1 MAAAN
6 VTPMVQQYLDVK
18 NQHPDELLFFRLG
31 DFYEMFYDDAIKASE
46 VLNITLTKR
55 SGNDDIPM
63 CGVPYHSADSYI
75 ARLIAK
81 GYKVSICEQMED
93 PSLAK
98 GLVKREII
106 RTVTPG
112 TVLDDACLDAG
123 RSNYLCGVY
132 LDDTGAG
139 LCACDISTGQTH
151 ATAFSGPDAGVHL
164 LNEVAR
170 FSPAEIILND
180 TAAQDAALRMLTELA
195 GNRHTVC
202 TGVTVRQGGK
212 AEAFTVST
220 DVYFRPCTEEELRA
234 YIATGEP
241 MDKAGAYG
249 VQSLGALLVERID
262 GDFYNVMG
270 LPVEKLGQCLTK
282 HFGVRFF

>member
-1 MAAAN
+1 MARIVLASGS
-6 VTPMVQQYLDVK
+6 PRRQ
-18 NQHPDELLFFRLG
+18 ELLQRIG
-31 DFYEMFYDDAIKASE
+31 IRDFTVRVPQVEEWYPDGLTPEEIVCYISREKSQAVPSDEEEI
-46 VLNITLTKR
+46 VIT
-55 SGNDDIPM
+55 
-63 CGVPYHSADSYI
+63 ADTM
-75 ARLIAK
+75 
-81 GYKVSICEQMED
+81 VF
-93 PSLAK
+93 
-98 GLVKREII
+98 
-106 RTVTPG
+106 
-112 TVLDDACLDAG
+112 LDDKKLG
-123 RSNYLCGVY
+123 K
-132 LDDTGAG
+132 
-139 LCACDISTGQTH
+139 
-151 ATAFSGPDAGVHL
+151 
-164 LNEVAR
+164 
-170 FSPAEIILND
+170 PANQAE
-180 TAAQDAALRMLTELA
+180 ALAMLTALQ
-195 GNRHTVC
+195 GRHHTVC